1 LVVGTKGTKVLDE
14 PETKM
19 LTEKEAYSFAIQQ
32 VDLALADMA
41 SQEAIQ
47 MFFLTQK
54 SQAVIKG
61 MIKLREIAG
70 LDNSMYAPA
79 PKED

>member
-1 LVVGTKGTKVLDE
+1 
-14 PETKM
+14 M

-32 VDLALADMA
+32 VDLAIADMA
-41 SQEAIQ
+41 SQEAINLL
-47 MFFLTQK
+47 FRAGA

-61 MIKLREIAG
+61 MIKLRDLVG

-79 PKED
+79 PKTED

>member
-1 LVVGTKGTKVLDE
+1 MAIPKAPKVE
-14 PETKM
+14 ESEKM

-32 VDLALADMA
+32 VDLAVADMA
-41 SQEAIQ
+41 SQEAINLL
-47 MFFLTQK
+47 FRAG
-54 SQAVIKG
+54 SSRAIIKG

-79 PKED
+79 PKSED

>member
-1 LVVGTKGTKVLDE
+1 LKAEE

-32 VDLALADMA
+32 VDLAIADMA
-41 SQEAIQ
+41 SQEAINLL
-47 MFFLTQK
+47 FRAGA

-61 MIKLREIAG
+61 MIKLRDLVG

-79 PKED
+79 PKTED